1 MRWYVALFAS
11 LIFLCLMDTAYAESP
26 ISSSPIYLP
35 ESIKAGGEANFSV
48 KITNTGSLF
57 ASEIRPVVE
66 VMPKSAG
73 SFVHVT
79 ASANTTLW
87 GGYSDIVRGTI
98 QVNKEIP
105 HERIFVAIYF
115 VAKDEHGR
123 QILLVNSENSFALKI
138 EHDSASLCCGK
149 PLAMGLHHIDLW
161 EKHDLIFDGTIVEAN
176 RTAAL
181 NSYHIIVNKYFKTN
195 TKSTLISA
203 SGNVIFASG
212 DRALFYINRTD
223 SINLI
228 SPYSVA
234 TTRDLIP
241 LSTLPGEP
249 IGRGG
254 PTLAFLA
261 DHPCK
266 PSYFRSTD
274 LSQKDP
280 HRLMEY
286 TLQNGYFKYFV
297 PYAISGGKLHSMQLD
312 CTSGALLIHLQEAVG
327 GTLTITIPRK
337 MLDSRVG
344 TDMEFIVIVDGL
356 EAENAEIHSDEKVRT
371 MEIQFNK
378 DSNLIEVITTLWPGE
393 AYCGTGDDKE
403 SQYYRLLTPLQQL
416 KSGIS
421 SQYVVCGQ
429 GMELAHK
436 ASNGQPVCIRPETKQ
451 MLLSTKWAEPA
462 RIMG

>member
-1 MRWYVALFAS
+1 
-11 LIFLCLMDTAYAESP
+11 MDTAYAESP
-26 ISSSPIYLP
+26 IRSSPIYLP

-138 EHDSASLCCGK
+138 DSSDDCCKEQSEKLDAK
-149 PLAMGLHHIDLW
+149 P
-161 EKHDLIFDGTIVEAN
+161 
-176 RTAAL
+176 
-181 NSYHIIVNKYFKTN
+181 
-195 TKSTLISA
+195 
-203 SGNVIFASG
+203 
-212 DRALFYINRTD
+212 
-223 SINLI
+223 
-228 SPYSVA
+228 
-234 TTRDLIP
+234 
-241 LSTLPGEP
+241 
-249 IGRGG
+249 
-254 PTLAFLA
+254 
-261 DHPCK
+261 
-266 PSYFRSTD
+266 
-274 LSQKDP
+274 
-280 HRLMEY
+280 EY
-286 TLQNGYFKYFV
+286 THVMRHGHFKYFV

-312 CTSGALLIHLQEAVG
+312 CTSGVLLIHLQEAVD

-337 MLDSRVG
+337 MLDSRVN

-356 EAENAEIHSDEKVRT
+356 EAESAEIHSDEKVRT

-378 DSNLIEVITTLWPGE
+378 NSNLIEVIAALWPGE

-416 KSGIS
+416 KSGTP

-429 GMELAHK
+429 GMELALK
-436 ASNGQPVCIRPETKQ
+436 TSNGQPVCIRQETKQ